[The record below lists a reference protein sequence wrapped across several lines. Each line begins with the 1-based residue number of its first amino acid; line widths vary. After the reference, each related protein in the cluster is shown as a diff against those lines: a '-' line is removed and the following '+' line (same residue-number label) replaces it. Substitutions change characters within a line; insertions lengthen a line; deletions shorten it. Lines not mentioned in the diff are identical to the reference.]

1 MEERIEAFDPIF
13 WNLHLDCV
21 EVDEEGQLNYH
32 FRNGTTIT
40 ISSRKPPSFEII
52 LSGFL
57 SVYFDKMNLDSHI
70 RVIFSVPLTYLY
82 AP

>member
-1 MEERIEAFDPIF
+1 MTNQLEDKNTRLLRLNFFIGQLGEMEERIEAFDPIF

-40 ISSRKPPSFEII
+40 I
-52 LSGFL
+52 
-57 SVYFDKMNLDSHI
+57 
-70 RVIFSVPLTYLY
+70 
-82 AP
+82 